1 MEEKALDAL
10 RATCEE
16 GEELTKSIAEA
27 VDELQERARN
37 AAIRHATEMSSL
49 RGSLAAA
56 AASATQEEKS
66 VMAARSE
73 ARAKEAAME
82 SASAEASAALAAA
95 QRDAEAAMEEER
107 AARERLM
114 ATSSRFNELE
124 RTAAALEAETAALT
138 AEAEAAESGAAST
151 AATDSDSH
159 AAAQLSDELREVL
172 HQKAIVEVELAEANA
187 AAASRSTRTEAE
199 QSWEAKLR
207 VLAERLIATQAKA
220 EALQT
225 ERATLSLRIDAA
237 RDALQEEIKHARTLR
252 LEGGGSRRRRRRGA
266 YDDDDDD
273 DDDDDYDDED
283 DEDDEESAVLAGA
296 GGAIRVAPP
305 KPLDRALTSLLGV
318 EQGQRVG
325 RVVDTVDGALLYFF
339 GVVLRRNSIARALFF
354 TYVAL
359 LATWVSF
366 LIFFHHFAGR
376 PKTEMPSHG

>member
-1 MEEKALDAL
+1 
-10 RATCEE
+10 
-16 GEELTKSIAEA
+16 
-27 VDELQERARN
+27 
-37 AAIRHATEMSSL
+37 
-49 RGSLAAA
+49 
-56 AASATQEEKS
+56 
-66 VMAARSE
+66 MAARSE

-273 DDDDDYDDED
+273 YDDED
-283 DEDDEESAVLAGA
+283 DEDDEESAMLAGA

-305 KPLDRALTSLLGV
+305 KPLDRALTSILGV